1 MMKERVGDRDHHKA
15 FARQP
20 RPEKGLHMR
29 KVRLTSFLVAVVFM
43 VGLAVPLTARSA
55 SSADALFASSLF
67 THAPDASRQQT
78 GNGETSTANAR
89 QPARKSGNSLGRALG
104 APFRALARL
113 FGGGKKKPVGE
124 QAARKRETEERE
136 TARQTSRQDAAPVVS
151 PAAQDASKAQTQ
163 KTESERVEERE
174 KKNTSARKH
183 NATTSREDVKTT
195 SPVEVYGSARRLG
208 ETASTIMPRPP
219 VWTPTIDGV
228 PRDPLSQGRALL
240 RHGYVNEA
248 IAELS
253 IAATIGPELIE
264 ANTLLGIAHDHV
276 GMHRQAHEYYERAL
290 SATPYNAELL
300 YNFGHS
306 LYLVGDFNGAMKRL
320 KTAAR
325 LSPNDPRIPYST
337 GLVYVRLGRY
347 DDAFKALA
355 RGGGDFAAR
364 IKMAS
369 LLEDANR
376 PKDAIKQYEAALRLQ
391 PTAPIALER
400 LAELYQRTGRR
411 NEAEAVRRN
420 TPKPATK
427 PVTGG

>member
-1 MMKERVGDRDHHKA
+1 
-15 FARQP
+15 
-20 RPEKGLHMR
+20 MR
-29 KVRLTSFLVAVVFM
+29 KGRISSLLVAVVLI
-43 VGLAVPLTARSA
+43 VGCAVPLTAQSVSSVDAVSA
-55 SSADALFASSLF
+55 ISLF
-67 THAPDASRQQT
+67 METAGDSQQPAT
-78 GNGETSTANAR
+78 TGETSTIDAV
-89 QPARKSGNSLGRALG
+89 QPAKKSGNALARALG

-113 FGGGKKKPVGE
+113 FGEGKKRQPGG
-124 QAARKRETEERE
+124 QAASKREPEKKE
-136 TARQTSRQDAAPVVS
+136 AAPQSSRMEAAPVVS
-151 PAAQDASKAQTQ
+151 RAAEDVSKEQT
-163 KTESERVEERE
+163 ERKQGERAGKRE
-174 KKNTSARKH
+174 KKEANRHEASATPH
-183 NATTSREDVKTT
+183 DTDVKTT
-195 SPVEVYGSARRLG
+195 PGVGISESARRVG
-208 ETASTIMPRPP
+208 ESTSTILPTPP
-219 VWTPTIDGV
+219 VWTPTIEGV

-240 RHGYVNEA
+240 RHGYIREA
-248 IAELS
+248 ISELS
-253 IAATIGPELIE
+253 IAATVGPELIE
-264 ANTLLGIAHDHV
+264 ANTLLGIAHDHL

-347 DDAFKALA
+347 DDAFKSLA
-355 RGGGDFAAR
+355 RVGGDFPAR

-369 LLEDANR
+369 MLEDIRR

-420 TPKPATK
+420 IVRPAPKH
-427 PVTGG
+427 VTGG